1 MGTSIVFSPCCMVSS
16 IEASSGSWSVG
27 PVLVLALVLVPVVDG
42 FAPWQQIVYVVNRS
56 SRRHLRSTSVL
67 GEVLELFVVDASL
80 CDYSEDW

>member
-1 MGTSIVFSPCCMVSS
+1 MGTSIVFLSSCCMVSS
-16 IEASSGSWSVG
+16 IEASSGRSVG
-27 PVLVLALVLVPVVDG
+27 PVLVLLPVVDG

-56 SRRHLRSTSVL
+56 SRRNLKSTSVL